1 MQKAN
6 FLPQIVFEILKF
18 RKICNLIGL
27 EYFQLQLKNYIFH
40 SHEVFIDSHRWCI
53 NLKPKKS
60 HWWTKSFFKI
70 CIADFFFQSTLG
82 MLAALQIR
90 ANQRSIIANLWQNS
104 NLPCNDHC
112 DRWLFQENFFLL
124 FSEAAV
130 RRHSPKKIAIFTG
143 KHLCWSYFFIKFIF
157 QPCPKRDFNT
167 GDFNRVKIAKFLRT
181 DFFMKHLRWLLLSVW
196 S

>member
-1 MQKAN
+1 MQSDWSRVFSIATQELHFSQPWGFYRFSQVVHQFKTKKITLMDQI
-6 FLPQIVFEILKF
+6 FLQ
-18 RKICNLIGL
+18 NL
-27 EYFQLQLKNYIFH
+27 YC
-40 SHEVFIDSHRWCI
+40 W
-53 NLKPKKS
+53 
-60 HWWTKSFFKI
+60 
-70 CIADFFFQSTLG
+70 FFFQSTLG

-90 ANQRSIIANLWQNS
+90 ANQRSITANLWQNS

>member
-1 MQKAN
+1 MPGMPDHTEEKLHDQIAASMDFLYMQKAN

-90 ANQRSIIANLWQNS
+90 ANQRSITANLWQNS
-104 NLPCNDHC
+104 NLSCNDHC
-112 DRWLFQENFFLL
+112 DRWLFQENFFYHFQKQPYADILQ
-124 FSEAAV
+124 
-130 RRHSPKKIAIFTG
+130 KKSQYSQENICVG
-143 KHLCWSYFFIKFIF
+143 VS
-157 QPCPKRDFNT
+157 
-167 GDFNRVKIAKFLRT
+167 FL
-181 DFFMKHLRWLLLSVW
+181 
-196 S
+196 